1 MNLLIKKAVVTAL
14 GLAALAGV
22 TAAAVQVTTTDSLSL
37 CIPPAIVHVLT
48 S

>member
-1 MNLLIKKAVVTAL
+1 MSQARKGVLTVLA
-14 GLAALAGV
+14 LAALAGV
-22 TAAAVQVTTTDSLSL
+22 TLAAVQVTTTDSLSL